1 MESGEYFGWGDGE
14 REVSVTRQ
22 MAFESLPASILC
34 APGVVGGLV
43 RAHYVWLVFHVL
55 EVSASAEV
63 ESVRLMR
70 RRCMLGQGSRM
81 VDATGR

>member
-1 MESGEYFGWGDGE
+1 MGERSGSGDGE
-14 REVSVTRQ
+14 REALLTRQ
-22 MAFESLPASILC
+22 MAFEPLPASVLC
-34 APGVVGGLV
+34 ARGVVGGLV

-70 RRCMLGQGSRM
+70 RRCFLGQGPRT